1 MAKPR
6 KKIGKKIGKRKPLSA
21 AARAKIS
28 RGLAR
33 ALGPTRGLD
42 PYEPVDRKPGEG
54 KKGKKTNPGKAKRST
69 SPIPK
74 SVQDID
80 LPDVDSKTADRR
92 STSPV
97 PKSTAD
103 KPTTPTGKKARKQ
116 HTRDLKNEG
125 WGGTAEQRDKQRNK
139 DAARADKD
147 KAKAERKHI
156 KELERAGFG
165 EKGEKRKAKEQAR
178 AQRKAEAAAELSDKM
193 KKGRDA
199 AKAAA
204 KATPDVAKAAAK
216 DFAEDFEYRRNVLK
230 DRSDYRRGRTRSRV
244 TEEQRVAARRGNI
257 TENKPDDLRNPK
269 GKAAQQAA
277 QQAEQ
282 KRQRD
287 EAAGLN
293 AEGRRQVTKPRQ
305 DAAPN
310 RDANPNGQSLGD
322 PNASDEFQTPQAGS
336 RKAANAR
343 NAAKRDEAAQR
354 RRETGERAATQGW
367 GRDPQAN
374 TDAPNVQVDDQRPTN
389 DTTRDQD
396 TAAQQGW
403 GRDADTSSTPNRDVA
418 GGGHQASADY
428 LEDDRIRGEKRYR
441 KDLADKAAALDG
453 NPAAIEKA
461 RQSRDTAAR
470 AAAEDTGNARRNRQN
485 ARRAAR
491 KRVMLEDLGV
501 AEDGQNDVRRPDDAD
516 THAPTAYD
524 NTVDGDRPIH
534 RTTAAEQQFG
544 ADSPEAAEA
553 RAEHGDPGTD
563 AVNPADRGLPT
574 ATPSTNIRDR
584 ANRARAARERG
595 QQAADA
601 REAADARRNRAQ
613 TARQNITD
621 AQQATAAREAAAE
634 RRNRAQTARN
644 NINAARDAAEA
655 RQEAAERDNRATTTQ
670 ARQAARA
677 ATLDQRDNRRQRRA
691 PSPADMPGSSNAR
704 QNTPAP
710 QRDAY
715 DDLADQA
722 ADQDTRA
729 QFADLT
735 DDDLHT
741 EQAALL
747 DRWDGD
753 LADFTPEGATD
764 EMNLAQVRA
773 DRQRVNDITDEL
785 DRRNTEGSS
794 SRNTGTDT
802 GTDNEAFQAL
812 TDTDMPHDEGPTSS
826 RGLLDSMDDDDL
838 AELAQGGPLAVQARA
853 ELGRRNADR
862 ADNDTRKGANRT
874 SAKHADRALSDD
886 IDRDDPAVL
895 AAMDAD
901 RPVSEQDRR
910 TRALHRDL
918 PTMDDDQVRSL
929 ANNGDDTARALA
941 NEELDARD
949 PFRDGGALDQRAAKF
964 TTHQR
969 LRNWANKKGMTREQ
983 EQELTDLGARNGNKN
998 LYLGSTYAD
1007 QRDGD
1012 LASKVPDERT
1022 RDAIDGLEHDDWD
1035 ALRDLADRAYGEG
1048 AGRDKRG
1055 ESDRDA
1061 HAEEALTAMFDDI
1074 GYVPNIHNF
1083 IRTSQGLPPEG
1094 PRSVDDI
1101 REHFAE
1107 RRRTAVNNATGERG
1121 KRLTPAEKHARDT
1134 ATGMNRGKK
1143 WVDRQK
1149 RSDNTV
1155 TRRLA
1160 DLEAGKAGSP
1170 LKPDVHAGEIR
1181 AVKDEAMRR
1190 GLIAKDADYKKRHPA
1205 KRPSK
1210 PTPEK
1215 TGTPAKPASAKQT
1228 PEKPAQ
1234 DYKARASKARAATP
1248 AAMPKKA
1255 AAPAAPAKADTPKAD
1270 TPDYKGR
1277 AATARQATTKANLD
1291 RLNTAAQQARA
1302 DHRAATP
1309 DEKPAAEVK
1318 WRKAELA
1325 HAEAE
1330 AAANPGSRNHARNV
1344 QSKKKRLD
1352 NSQARLAKAQADNK
1366 PTPKAK
1372 AKDTPD
1378 YRQRAAK
1385 ARSNTPQP
1393 EPTPAEKAP
1402 EAPAKA
1408 QDPTKPSGEG
1418 KPLTFRQFVAEK
1430 RRAASEKYDLSAA
1443 EAAQELPESQFNA
1456 EYRDYLK
1463 KSFDQGADIP
1473 ARHWNTLDEGLQR
1486 NLLRTPRALK
1496 DDSLTRKYRD
1506 MSRAKQP
1513 DAPKGVYDNNSVNSP
1528 DTDAPTPKAAPKKA
1542 APKADTPAEPKKTA
1556 ANRPQRLEAATA
1568 DTRSRSDAANE
1579 KFETLNKDPKATKA
1593 DKAQAIVEMREAELE
1608 HAKNIAEFWQ
1618 NERNSAEVQRRRH
1631 GSKRIVAERQRILDT
1646 ARKVQEGQ
1654 AKRDRQADLDGS
1666 QGLGQRTAEAD
1677 YQAAVEAR
1685 NNAAEALSRAT
1696 SEPQRD
1702 ALQKGVDKL
1711 DADLAE
1717 KKALAGHTDPK
1728 ALEKAEAEV
1737 REQDGSAEY
1746 YDSKAATQDRLAD
1759 KAADDPIDQADRKAQ
1774 AAGYRNDAASRR
1786 HRAAQAR
1793 LQQELAGADTTQAK
1807 IDALKD
1813 KIDAAAKDSDAADKA
1828 YQKANAAHEAE
1839 KQKVIDRG
1847 AEHINNADKSTPS
1860 ARRYQH
1866 LTDAELQDAHQA
1878 AKAAGLFTDLGGE
1891 RGKLESEMKRRQRRD
1906 IEGVTTDPDTQ
1917 RRTLTVQDQG
1927 RDEAAAIIYDRLVES
1942 TDYGPHAGD
1951 DNITVTDGNGNS
1963 ATFGMLTNRN
1973 YMIDPGNGKDGFIVP
1988 GGDRE
1993 RDTKNIALALRRA
2006 GFPTDKQ
2013 AQKNRANKPAP
2024 TPEQDAPSLDGA
2036 EGLRTPQAN
2045 SSDYMSMKPA
2055 ERDVAVYDLVQN
2067 ADGNTTRDFMDATG
2081 MSRSSTL
2088 AALKRLEARGLLN
2101 RESQSGGTREGISGG
2116 RGAVNEDLA
2125 WRPAH
2130 VIDEDDQAAEVQRLL
2145 ADHKAGKKID
2155 QPTDTPDAQDT
2166 TPAQAADEWAATVAP
2181 EALASRA
2188 QTMTDLNKSLNAGG
2202 HHRERALQII
2212 TNEPDA
2218 YGKDEAEFNER
2229 RKAANRRLNTEKKA
2243 AQQRNADA
2251 HAAALTDGIPA
2262 DATRAD
2268 LMELRATNRKAMKD
2282 TNSATA
2288 EHGRLERLARR
2299 IDDQIKALDK
2309 ADAAERK
2316 AQQAA
2321 KKELDLKGVKAR
2333 GIRNSDDITA
2343 KTDKDLADALE
2354 FLDAT
2359 EGKVGS
2365 GFSRKDRRETRA
2377 AILAEQARRNGDGPD
2392 GGNGGSTPTPAP
2404 DAPTDNTGAT
2414 LDGTQGLR
2422 AGTTPEAK
2430 PKTRTTPP
2438 TEDEAKATR
2447 ELDRLVLKPRRETTD
2462 ADRARI
2468 SELEEQLLSAG
2479 YRRSRFGNV
2488 EHPEASRA
2496 IADYN
2501 AAAERIADNHNG
2513 QLPRKL
2519 TPEEAEALAEPLDRA
2534 AKYDPANE
2542 HTHNGSARELR
2553 AAAGITNPADQKAA
2567 KANAQALADRQARRN
2582 EAADDPDTDV
2592 IIEHDEA
2599 GGTTLEMADR
2609 PDEATRKVLKAQGY
2623 KWSRNLG
2630 QWYKPRSRD
2639 KAADT
2644 YKIDRNATALENAG
2658 LTVGTRIDNTVG
2670 DANAREARKQQ
2681 RAEERAE
2688 ALAAKA
2694 DRKAAKADAAEQAQQ
2709 EAVERLP
2716 WGGEPIKI
2724 GHHSQRAHER
2734 AHERA
2739 NRADRKAWDARA
2751 ESNYAA
2757 GRAAAA
2763 ARSATNGGDNEA
2775 PSTTYNRIQK
2785 LEADIR
2791 SMERRN
2797 LSDYGKA
2804 DLQQK
2809 KGDLEVSKARR
2820 AQQIADG
2827 KVIDPTTVSKGDKIK
2842 ARGTTYTVTRVN
2854 KNTFSVQHAD
2864 GRKGTIPHG
2873 DAKAVPTAEQTQG
2886 QARSQRSHDRAIERM
2901 TKAVADIP
2909 HVTMDGQIATTEP
2922 IKARGIHN
2930 QAKAVDDLM
2939 DDIAPNMTGDTP
2951 PIRITAGRDTFY
2963 VSKHR
2968 RNGWKFHLNLEPTPD
2983 TTFTVD
2989 SIGESGGTRTDAAYK
3004 AINAAKE
3011 RRTAQGRAETVSV
3024 AQQFRQQ
3031 QADSAAAHKADL
3043 QDRGLPVNEGTID
3056 GQPLTSGIDLDA
3068 AEAQI
3073 DAATPATSNP
3083 GSRFYNPATSPV
3095 PSTSEVQELP
3105 DDAFNRYADRMET
3118 YVNGL
3123 DTVTD
3128 ELRAAMR
3135 TIDAERRRRNQ
3146 GNGGSGTT
3154 PTPTSPNLDGT
3165 SGLRGTN
3172 ADRAAS
3178 VQSTPDNTAAADDLA
3193 RTPSSVSTMSPAQF
3207 RKWDEALEGMDLDNA
3222 DWYTNEV
3229 HKARYARRGTEED
3242 RRSNI
3247 ATTRARNAAPK
3258 FREWTSRDGSET
3270 RQYISNWKGMVGIR
3284 RGGGSRQSPR
3294 YYYPGGESA
3303 GTMERAGAYVDADG
3317 RVHITGVTN
3326 SDAHPD
3332 RKQDMQL
3339 ALQAAVNKDRG
3350 TNARPY
3356 GRAFDEGDYPETD
3369 GVPAPGK
3376 TPETPNSGQI
3386 TPDSTRMD
3394 VQTKYQGKTLDNG
3407 QWPTA
3412 DGIRAMADY
3421 LSTNEGRKHYN
3432 DVRAEEMQVNPED
3445 RLDANTITAMAL
3457 SRVAYVAGVNIV
3469 DITNASD
3476 NTQARRLSS
3485 KKPETLARNL
3495 ADMLDVDLNDGP
3507 DDDGPAGGTPAPTGP
3522 KTPVTPDSPA
3532 NTRTPSKRTAKAG
3545 KAAGRRATGTN
3556 KAADKRTAQ
3565 AEQALATLDQPRPAD
3580 APPLKE
3586 IEHDNPTTTWDDAAP
3601 ANLDPTN
3608 LTDAV
3613 KTSRN
3618 PRERGSATEVYG
3630 AWVSPTDGNTADV
3643 TVATPRAVTRYQITT
3658 DKPLGQ
3664 TIIADPDEL
3673 RTAVNAAKGQPL
3685 TVTDRGGYSTLT
3697 GGDKTA
3703 DGKHDDGG
3711 ANMDGAYRRF
3721 NNAANTSPAAIAPTQ
3736 QLRDILDQADL
3747 TGNGEHNVAL
3757 FPYKNNDRGYLEVTV
3772 VDRNGTKQIHD
3783 INVETT
3789 TSNTMIGGGNPHN
3802 VNGKALRAL
3811 LGDGEGTE
3819 LRFSDRQLAV
3829 GTEGNRAFL
3838 GNRDPNVAET
3848 SMQHQAEE
3856 GRRNLAAQQGIH
3868 DQVQGRPDELQAH
3881 LPAAAARAA
3890 LREQYKKNDAAT
3902 GKKNSGAIVIELD
3915 GNGTAT
3921 VQGVHRDNN
3930 GQHQWTDAPTTFPV
3944 RGTARTRI
3952 VLNTG
3957 EQRKQ
3962 FTSMLTGNEVTTIRP
3977 GGTLGYVTGRG
3988 QISSNVPADIEAPTA
4003 VIPNGPL
4010 GAFDWKLEQER
4021 RTRAWE
4027 RLEAADLPTAND
4039 NARNGLRLDGTAGLT

>member
-6 KKIGKKIGKRKPLSA
+6 KKIGKRKPLSA
-21 AARAKIS
+21 AARANIS

-42 PYEPVDRKPGEG
+42 PYEKVDRKPGEGKKADSGKPTKGTKIAKGSKPTTG

-74 SVQDID
+74 SIQDID
-80 LPDVDSKTADRR
+80 LPDADSKTADRR

-116 HTRDLKNEG
+116 HTRDLKAEG
-125 WGGTAEQRDKQRNK
+125 WGGNAEQRDKQRNK
-139 DAARADKD
+139 DGARADKD

-165 EKGEKRKAKEQAR
+165 EKGEKRKAKEQAK

-204 KATPDVAKAAAK
+204 KAAPDVAKTATK

-244 TEEQRVAARRGNI
+244 TEEQRVDARRGNN
-257 TENKPDDLRNPK
+257 TQNKPDDLRNPK
-269 GKAAQQAA
+269 GRAA

-310 RDANPNGQSLGD
+310 QDANPNGQSLGD
-322 PNASDEFQTPQAGS
+322 PIDPDAFQTPPAGS

-343 NAAKRDEAAQR
+343 NAAKREAIAQRRRDRLAEQQR
-354 RRETGERAATQGW
+354 RRETGERAVAQGW
-367 GRDPQAN
+367 GRNPQTN
-374 TDAPNVQVDDQRPTN
+374 TDTPSAQVDDQRPTN

-441 KDLADKAAALDG
+441 KDLADKAEALDG

-470 AAAEDTGNARRNRQN
+470 AAAEDTGNPRQNRQN

-491 KRVMLEDLGV
+491 KRVMLEDLAV
-501 AEDGQNDVRRPDDAD
+501 AEDGQNEVRRPDDAD
-516 THAPTAYD
+516 THAPTAYE

-584 ANRARAARERG
+584 ANRARTARERG

-601 REAADARRNRAQ
+601 REAADTRRNRAQ

-644 NINAARDAAEA
+644 NITQARDAAEA
-655 RQEAAERDNRATTTQ
+655 RQEAVERDNRATTTQ

-677 ATLDQRDNRRQRRA
+677 ATLDQRANRRQRR
-691 PSPADMPGSSNAR
+691 PSPADMPGSSNT
-704 QNTPAP
+704 QQDTPAP
-710 QRDAY
+710 QRDTY

-722 ADQDTRA
+722 ADQDARA
-729 QFADLT
+729 QFADMT
-735 DDDLHT
+735 DDDLQT

-785 DRRNTEGSS
+785 AARNTEGSS

-826 RGLLDSMDDDDL
+826 RGLLDGMDDDDL
-838 AELAQGGPLAVQARA
+838 AELAQGGPLAAQARA
-853 ELGRRNADR
+853 ELGRRNTDR

-901 RPVSEQDRR
+901 RPTSEQDRR

-941 NEELDARD
+941 NEELDARN

-969 LRNWANKKGMTREQ
+969 LRNWANKKGMTREH
-983 EQELTDLGARNGNKN
+983 EQELTDLGARNGNRN

-1022 RDAIDGLEHDDWD
+1022 RDAIDNLEHDDWD

-1048 AGRDKRG
+1048 TGRDRRG

-1083 IRTSQGLPPEG
+1083 IRTNQGLPPEG
-1094 PRSVDDI
+1094 PRSVDEI

-1134 ATGMNRGKK
+1134 ATGMSRGKK

-1170 LKPDVHAGEIR
+1170 LKPDIHAGEIR

-1215 TGTPAKPASAKQT
+1215 TGTPAKPT

-1291 RLNTAAQQARA
+1291 RLNTAAQKARA

-1309 DEKPAAEVK
+1309 DQKPAAEVK

-1352 NSQARLAKAQADNK
+1352 NSQARLDKARAANK

-1372 AKDTPD
+1372 AQDTPD
-1378 YRQRAAK
+1378 YRQRAEAK
-1385 ARSNTPQP
+1385 ARKEQELATRPLRREQVLKENNSAREEVRAQTTNEDPTASDLDKAIAAQDSRNARVKRAQALADFWDGETDSAEVKREREAAHADLDREKETQRNADIAADAHKTNTKLEDAAQKARRKR
-1393 EPTPAEKAP
+1393 EAKKGDNVDELLAE
-1402 EAPAKA
+1402 AKA
-1408 QDPTKPSGEG
+1408 EQTYRKAIADHLRKAKAGKFAQAKADADLESAEATLKRQQTEHDRYYNIRRG
-1418 KPLTFRQFVAEK
+1418 KPNAAQYKTRD
-1430 RRAASEKYDLSAA
+1430 RAANILETD
-1443 EAAQELPESQFNA
+1443 QF
-1456 EYRDYLK
+1456 
-1463 KSFDQGADIP
+1463 
-1473 ARHWNTLDEGLQR
+1473 
-1486 NLLRTPRALK
+1486 
-1496 DDSLTRKYRD
+1496 
-1506 MSRAKQP
+1506 
-1513 DAPKGVYDNNSVNSP
+1513 
-1528 DTDAPTPKAAPKKA
+1528 
-1542 APKADTPAEPKKTA
+1542 
-1556 ANRPQRLEAATA
+1556 NRPQWAPGRL
-1568 DTRSRSDAANE
+1568 ANL
-1579 KFETLNKDPKATKA
+1579 T
-1593 DKAQAIVEMREAELE
+1593 DK
-1608 HAKNIAEFWQ
+1608 
-1618 NERNSAEVQRRRH
+1618 
-1631 GSKRIVAERQRILDT
+1631 
-1646 ARKVQEGQ
+1646 
-1654 AKRDRQADLDGS
+1654 DLD
-1666 QGLGQRTAEAD
+1666 D
-1677 YQAAVEAR
+1677 
-1685 NNAAEALSRAT
+1685 
-1696 SEPQRD
+1696 
-1702 ALQKGVDKL
+1702 
-1711 DADLAE
+1711 
-1717 KKALAGHTDPK
+1717 
-1728 ALEKAEAEV
+1728 
-1737 REQDGSAEY
+1737 
-1746 YDSKAATQDRLAD
+1746 
-1759 KAADDPIDQADRKAQ
+1759 AQ
-1774 AAGYRNDAASRR
+1774 AAANYDARTSDRYVSGPALDLAHAIDEERNYRAKRHDDPRVTYGADGQATIHADDINDALDQIGNLDDLLPPNEGTTIRR
-1786 HRAAQAR
+1786 PGHITAKIGNKSVFITPDLETVGQKDKRVWVSPVGDRTSPGYAKGTNVPETDLKKGLTAELGNYKPGRDKQQHMVDVVQQAQHTLTAAG
-1793 LQQELAGADTTQAK
+1793 GADNLTTDQVENMTRQFRQ
-1807 IDALKD
+1807 
-1813 KIDAAAKDSDAADKA
+1813 SAADFPDNTA
-1828 YQKANAAHEAE
+1828 VIQEQAN
-1839 KQKVIDRG
+1839 
-1847 AEHINNADKSTPS
+1847 N
-1860 ARRYQH
+1860 
-1866 LTDAELQDAHQA
+1866 
-1878 AKAAGLFTDLGGE
+1878 
-1891 RGKLESEMKRRQRRD
+1891 
-1906 IEGVTTDPDTQ
+1906 
-1917 RRTLTVQDQG
+1917 
-1927 RDEAAAIIYDRLVES
+1927 
-1942 TDYGPHAGD
+1942 
-1951 DNITVTDGNGNS
+1951 
-1963 ATFGMLTNRN
+1963 
-1973 YMIDPGNGKDGFIVP
+1973 
-1988 GGDRE
+1988 
-1993 RDTKNIALALRRA
+1993 LRRA
-2006 GFPTDKQ
+2006 KGLPEVNFSQ
-2013 AQKNRANKPAP
+2013 
-2024 TPEQDAPSLDGA
+2024 EQDAPSLDGT
-2036 EGLRTPQAN
+2036 EGLRNPQAN
-2045 SSDYMSMKPA
+2045 SNDYMSMKPA
-2055 ERDVAVYDLVQN
+2055 DRDVAVYDIIQGG
-2067 ADGNTTRDFMDATG
+2067 ADITSDVMDATG
-2081 MSRSSTL
+2081 MSRSATL
-2088 AALKRLEARGLLN
+2088 AALHRLEKRGLLAP
-2101 RESQSGGTREGISGG
+2101 ESQDGGSRKGISGN
-2116 RGAVNEDLA
+2116 RSNISDDLR
-2125 WRPAH
+2125 WQPLH
-2130 VIDEDDQAAEVQRLL
+2130 VIDEDDQAAEVDRLL

-2155 QPTDTPDAQDT
+2155 TTPDAPDT
-2166 TPAQAADEWAATVAP
+2166 TPDTTPEKTPAQAADEWAAGLDQRSV
-2181 EALASRA
+2181 ASRA
-2188 QTMTDLNKSLNAGG
+2188 QSMTDLNKSLNAGG
-2202 HHRERALQII
+2202 HHRERALQRLADD
-2212 TNEPDA
+2212 PDA
-2218 YGKDEAEFNER
+2218 FGADEAEFNER
-2229 RKAANRRLNTEKKA
+2229 RKAANRRLNAEKKA

-2251 HAAALTDGIPA
+2251 HSAALADGIPA
-2262 DATRAD
+2262 DATRDD

-2309 ADAAERK
+2309 AAAAERK

-2333 GIRNSDDITA
+2333 GIRNGGDITT

-2365 GFSRKDRRETRA
+2365 GFSAKDRRETRA

-2392 GGNGGSTPTPAP
+2392 GGNGGTTPTPDTTP
-2404 DAPTDNTGAT
+2404 DAPTGNTGAT
-2414 LDGTQGLR
+2414 LDGTNGLR

-2438 TEDEAKATR
+2438 TEDEAKTART
-2447 ELDRLVLKPRRETTD
+2447 LDRLVLKPRRDTTD
-2462 ADRARI
+2462 ADRAQI
-2468 SELEEQLLSAG
+2468 AELEGELLAAG
-2479 YRRSRFGNV
+2479 YHRSRFGNV
-2488 EHPEASRA
+2488 EHPEATRA
-2496 IADYN
+2496 IGDYN
-2501 AAAERIADNHNG
+2501 AAAERIAEANG
-2513 QLPRKL
+2513 GRLPRKL
-2519 TPEEAEALAEPLDRA
+2519 TPEDAEALAEPLDRA

-2542 HTHNGSARELR
+2542 YTHNASARELR
-2553 AAAGITNPADQKAA
+2553 AAAGITTTDPMQKRTAEAMRERAAKRDAADQDGT
-2567 KANAQALADRQARRN
+2567 ADI
-2582 EAADDPDTDV
+2582 T
-2592 IIEHDEA
+2592 ITHDEES
-2599 GGTTLEMADR
+2599 GTILEMDDK
-2609 PDEATRKVLKAQGY
+2609 PDEATRKALKAQGY
-2623 KWSRNLG
+2623 KWSRALG

-2644 YKIDRNATALENAG
+2644 YQIDRNATALENAG

-2694 DRKAAKADAAEQAQQ
+2694 DRKAAKADAAEQGQQ

-2734 AHERA
+2734 AFERA

-2751 ESNYAA
+2751 ESNAAA
-2757 GRAAAA
+2757 GRAATA
-2763 ARSATNGGDNEA
+2763 ARSAANGGDNEA

-2827 KVIDPTTVSKGDKIK
+2827 KVVDPTTVSKGDKIK
-2842 ARGTTYTVTRVN
+2842 VRGTTYTVTRVN

-2864 GRKGTIPHG
+2864 GSKGTMPHG
-2873 DAKAVPTAEQTQG
+2873 DARPMPTAPQTPER
-2886 QARSQRSHDRAIERM
+2886 ARSQRAHDRTIERM

-2951 PIRITAGRDTFY
+2951 PIRITDGRDTFY

-2989 SIGESGGTRTDAAYK
+2989 HIGEPGGTRTDAAYK
-3004 AINAAKE
+3004 AIHAAKQ
-3011 RRTAQGRAETVSV
+3011 RRTAQGRAETTSV
-3024 AQQFRQQ
+3024 AQQARQQ

-3043 QDRGLPVNEGTID
+3043 QARGLPVNEGTID

-3068 AEAQI
+3068 AETQI
-3073 DAATPATSNP
+3073 DAATPATSNI

-3095 PSTSEVQELP
+3095 PSTSEVQALP

-3135 TIDAERRRRNQ
+3135 TIDGERRRRNQ

-3178 VQSTPDNTAAADDLA
+3178 VQ
-3193 RTPSSVSTMSPAQF
+3193 
-3207 RKWDEALEGMDLDNA
+3207 
-3222 DWYTNEV
+3222 
-3229 HKARYARRGTEED
+3229 
-3242 RRSNI
+3242 
-3247 ATTRARNAAPK
+3247 
-3258 FREWTSRDGSET
+3258 
-3270 RQYISNWKGMVGIR
+3270 
-3284 RGGGSRQSPR
+3284 
-3294 YYYPGGESA
+3294 
-3303 GTMERAGAYVDADG
+3303 
-3317 RVHITGVTN
+3317 
-3326 SDAHPD
+3326 
-3332 RKQDMQL
+3332 
-3339 ALQAAVNKDRG
+3339 
-3350 TNARPY
+3350 
-3356 GRAFDEGDYPETD
+3356 
-3369 GVPAPGK
+3369 
-3376 TPETPNSGQI
+3376 I
-3386 TPDSTRMD
+3386 TPDSTRTD
-3394 VQTKYQGKTLDNG
+3394 VRTKYRGKTLDNG

-3432 DVRAEEMQVNPED
+3432 DVRAEEMQGNPED
-3445 RLDANTITAMAL
+3445 RLEANTITAMAL
-3457 SRVAYVAGVNIV
+3457 NRVAHGAGVNIV

-3476 NTQARRLSS
+3476 DTQARRLSS
-3485 KKPETLARNL
+3485 KKPDTLARNL

-3545 KAAGRRATGTN
+3545 KATGRRATGTN

-3586 IEHDNPTTTWDDAAP
+3586 IKHDNPTTTWDDAAP
-3601 ANLDPTN
+3601 ATLDPTN

-3613 KTSRN
+3613 KATR
-3618 PRERGSATEVYG
+3618 PARGRGNDNEVYG
-3630 AWVSPTDGNTADV
+3630 AWVTPTDGNTA
-3643 TVATPRAVTRYQITT
+3643 TATIATPSAVTRYQITT
-3658 DKPLGQ
+3658 DKPLSQ
-3664 TIIADPDEL
+3664 TITADPDEL

-3685 TVTDRGGYSTLT
+3685 TVTEHGGYSTLT
-3697 GGDKTA
+3697 GGNKTA

-3711 ANMDGAYRRF
+3711 VDMNGTYRRF

-3747 TGNGEHNVAL
+3747 TGNGDHTVSL

-3783 INVETT
+3783 LNVETT
-3789 TSNTMIGGGNPHN
+3789 TSNTMVGGGNPHN

-3819 LRFSDRQLAV
+3819 LRFGDRQLAV

-3838 GNRDPNVAET
+3838 VNRGPRRSET
-3848 SMQHQAEE
+3848 GMNRQAEE
-3856 GRRNLAAQQGIH
+3856 GRRNLAAQQVTY
-3868 DQVQGRPDELQAH
+3868 DEVRRRPDELQAH
-3881 LPAAAARAA
+3881 LPTAAARAA

-3902 GKKNSGAIVIELD
+3902 GRKNSGAIVIELD

-3930 GQHQWTDAPTTFPV
+3930 GNHQWTDAPTTFPV

-3952 VLNTG
+3952 VLNNDN
-3957 EQRKQ
+3957 QRKQ
-3962 FTSMLTGNEVTTIRP
+3962 FASMLTGTEVTTIRP
-3977 GGTLGYVTGRG
+3977 GRTLGYVTGNG
-3988 QISSNVPADIEAPTA
+3988 QANSNVPADIEAPSA